1 MKFFNRDGQE
11 FIRVADLQI
20 CGEKLTDAEL
30 DDMLTGIEIDS
41 DGKFKYQEFVDQMI
55 SGI

>member
-30 DDMLTGIEIDS
+30 DDMLAGIEIDS